1 MYISPHVQTKFSIYS
16 KAKCQVQTL
25 NSRGKAPHNKLTCIY
40 CLSNR
45 ERPESKKQT
54 WEQKGKKEGRKG
66 GKKEREGKNPCER

>member
-1 MYISPHVQTKFSIYS
+1 MYISLHVQTKFSIYS

-45 ERPESKKQT
+45 ERLESKKNKH
-54 WEQKGKKEGRKG
+54 ESKKERRKG
-66 GKKEREGKNPCER
+66 GKEGK